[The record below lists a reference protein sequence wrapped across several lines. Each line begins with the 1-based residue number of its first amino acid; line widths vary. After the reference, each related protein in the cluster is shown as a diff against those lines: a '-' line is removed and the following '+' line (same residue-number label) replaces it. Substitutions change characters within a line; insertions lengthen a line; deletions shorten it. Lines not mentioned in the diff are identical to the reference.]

1 MPKSTGPPRTQPGR
15 GGTVSASCRTL
26 AWKSRDGSDP
36 AYLTAAVTE
45 ICPRDELRVGME
57 ERDLVS
63 PRSPRNTC
71 PGVCVWVS
79 CARLNFFRIWG
90 ICRELWHFMLGSVPT
105 SGPSRVPH
113 SAGTVSCP
121 AFGGG
126 GGGEGEGATS
136 AVQGASGRPRPFLI
150 PRPGRV
156 RAAGGTP
163 TRPRR
168 PLHLGCPKA
177 SSAAGSKEDLGP
189 IRALR
194 ATRIFPK
201 PSK

>member
-1 MPKSTGPPRTQPGR
+1 MQR
-15 GGTVSASCRTL
+15 AL
-26 AWKSRDGSDP
+26 A
-36 AYLTAAVTE
+36 LH
-45 ICPRDELRVGME
+45 
-57 ERDLVS
+57 
-63 PRSPRNTC
+63 
-71 PGVCVWVS
+71 
-79 CARLNFFRIWG
+79 ARLCAHIGSLSSPTQRRHRVLSGIW
-90 ICRELWHFMLGSVPT
+90 R
-105 SGPSRVPH
+105 
-113 SAGTVSCP
+113 
-121 AFGGG
+121 G